1 MKTRLIL
8 ENLKGVGQTTEFL
21 LNMFLGGY
29 DYRKMKREA
38 FYPTLPDFS
47 EAKTAKIDPQLL
59 NKEKH
64 KFYSLLSNLKKQ
76 GFIKKNKTG
85 KRVFWKIT
93 SLGEK
98 RCKRLK
104 AFFRFPKFDYKQE
117 KDNGINI
124 VVFDIPEKDR
134 SKRDWLRYTLTA
146 LDFIMLQK
154 SVWIGKNK
162 LPEEFLKTLAEL
174 NLINFVHIFKIGR
187 AGTIKELNSLP

>member
-8 ENLKGVGQTTEFL
+8 ENLKEVGRTTEFL
-21 LNMFLGGY
+21 LNMFFGGY
-29 DYRKMKREA
+29 DYGKMKRKA
-38 FYPTLPDFS
+38 FCPTLPDFS
-47 EAKTAKIDPQLL
+47 ETKTAKIDPQLL

-76 GFIKKNKTG
+76 GFIRKDQKG

-93 SLGEK
+93 PLGEK

-104 AFFRFPKFDYKQE
+104 TFFHFPKFDYKQE
-117 KDNGINI
+117 KDSGINI
-124 VVFDIPEKDR
+124 VVFDIPEKHR
-134 SKRDWLRYTLTA
+134 SKRDWLRYTLAA
-146 LDFIMLQK
+146 LGFIMLQK

-174 NLINFVHIFKIGR
+174 NLIDFIHVFKISK
-187 AGTIKELNSLP
+187 AGTIKELNSLS